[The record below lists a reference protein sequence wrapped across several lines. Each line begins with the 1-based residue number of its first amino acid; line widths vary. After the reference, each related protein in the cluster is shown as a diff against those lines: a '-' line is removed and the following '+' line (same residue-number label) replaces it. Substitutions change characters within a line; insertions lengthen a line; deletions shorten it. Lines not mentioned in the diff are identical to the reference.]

1 MCPALALRLAA
12 DPRKAAGKRDPGP
25 VPIAAPVVRNGL
37 LGGSGRQLGAG
48 DASGRRAIGAG

>member
-25 VPIAAPVVRNGL
+25 VPIAAPVVRSGL
-37 LGGSGRQLGAG
+37 LGGGGRPLGAG
-48 DASGRRAIGAG
+48 GVGARRAIGTG